1 MGEGLKAKEP
11 WVTLFL
17 NAIFPGLGQIYAKR
31 TIRGIVIIGV
41 AFLLLCIAFIGVLFL
56 VNPDVVLTKTF
67 VISGIVVIILVIAF
81 TIFTLIDGWICV
93 RKYNISNNVK
103 HANMTFRIVAIV
115 ACLILFFTP
124 TTHTPIAAYIR
135 NSVIQ
140 AFKIPSH
147 GMAPTLQIGDRIF
160 VNKRAY
166 LTVMPQRGDIIV
178 FKNPQDMKKSFL
190 KRVVGLPGET
200 LEIKD
205 GKVIINGNAVESKF
219 HYYNAGDY
227 GKESEKIEIPLNN
240 YYVLGDDS
248 ESSRDSRHFGFIP
261 SKYIIGKA
269 TKIYWPLERSG
280 KIE

>member
-41 AFLLLCIAFIGVLFL
+41 AFLLLCIAFIGALFL

-67 VISGIVVIILVIAF
+67 VISGIVVIILVITF

-103 HANMTFRIVAIV
+103 QANMTFRIVAIV

-124 TTHTPIAAYIR
+124 ATHTPIAAYIR